1 MNATQDR
8 HIVLRRTIALYRFLV
23 TAKPWTV
30 ANLAQR
36 FGVDRRTL
44 YRDLHALE
52 AAGVPLDW
60 GGHGVGV
67 SLKGGCCPMCGT
79 SLGRRTSAAKPTAK
93 KRTAKKPAARKPAT
107 KAKKPTARPKAKP
120 KPKARPRTRR
130 A

>member
-30 ANLAQR
+30 ANLAHR

-67 SLKGGCCPMCGT
+67 SLKGGSCPMCGT
-79 SLGRRTSAAKPTAK
+79 SQAKRVAGAKP
-93 KRTAKKPAARKPAT
+93 
-107 KAKKPTARPKAKP
+107 KAKAVSKAKPKAKVKAKPKVKPKAKP
-120 KPKARPRTRR
+120 KARRTTRR
-130 A
+130 G